1 MKMAEG
7 PSESELSNAIRLDQS
22 LAAVKIPVAR
32 WQRKALETSC
42 NNSSLNGTSSGS
54 KRPANTSSFSGVVKK
69 LNNESLG
76 RTPKNRKTPSKSPGR
91 LDFTPGGSKRN
102 TPSRSGGA
110 DRFIPSRS
118 AIDWDASKFLLQQRG
133 DFLETNTSSTMSPQK
148 MEYQRKM
155 AINLCGTDMER
166 SKILSYQHKAP
177 VASDAQSNGLKVLY
191 SHTQSPLS
199 KTSTRHIPQAPD
211 RILDAP
217 DIVNDYYLNLL
228 DWSSN
233 NHLAVALGP
242 HIYLWNAANGEIQQ
256 LMELEDP
263 TDYVCSVKW
272 IKEGNVLAVGNLHGE
287 ISLWDVEQMKKMRT
301 MTGHADRVG
310 ALCWNEYVLSS
321 GSRSGKIHHYDVRM
335 PRHLVSQFDGHTQE
349 VCGLAWSPDGK
360 ILASGGNDNLLNLW
374 PVSGSTRLSETSP
387 LHSFTHHQ
395 AAVKALA
402 WCPWQGS
409 ILASGGG
416 TADRCIRIWNSSNG
430 SLLNTVDTKSQVC
443 SLVWAPEYKEL
454 VSAHGY
460 ANNEISIWKYPSM
473 TKTAEL
479 LGHTERILHLAI
491 SPDGSTVV
499 SGGADE
505 TLRLWRCFNPDPNKK
520 RSQSKG
526 KKTESSVLKGRIR

>member
-102 TPSRSGGA
+102 TPSRSDA

-133 DFLETNTSSTMSPQK
+133 DFLETNSSSTMSPQK

-263 TDYVCSVKW
+263 ADYVCSVKW

-374 PVSGSTRLSETSP
+374 PVSGSTRLTETSP

-526 KKTESSVLKGRIR
+526 KKTESSALKGRIR